1 LHFINKIKERGQHF
15 KKTKRKPLSRIN
27 NFVEVGPLLKNTS
40 SVEKQQGTSLDMKVI
55 SQPNSPS
62 LCNFWLDTF
71 YWIVTCRK
79 KQSHLEHEFCA
90 QSKGT

>member
-1 LHFINKIKERGQHF
+1 M
-15 KKTKRKPLSRIN
+15 KPLSRIN

-40 SVEKQQGTSLDMKVI
+40 NVEKQQGTLLDMKVI
-55 SQPNSPS
+55 SPPTSLS

-79 KQSHLEHEFCA
+79 RNHILNMSLVCNPKEHRSTFER
-90 QSKGT
+90 

>member
-1 LHFINKIKERGQHF
+1 
-15 KKTKRKPLSRIN
+15 LSQIN
-27 NFVEVGPLLKNTS
+27 NFGEVGSLLENTS
-40 SVEKQQGTSLDMKVI
+40 NVEKQQGTLLDMKVI
-55 SQPNSPS
+55 SPPTSPS

-79 KQSHLEHEFCA
+79 KKSHLENEFCA